1 MNYSF
6 FTNSEKAWEVMLE
19 AISQA
24 NKSIYLEMY
33 IFQDDMKKFNFFVA
47 LKKKAKEGIKIKL
60 ILDSFGSIDLSRDD
74 IKELRESGIE
84 ILFTSYLLHRAH
96 RKVLIVDESVAFLG
110 GVNLHQSARLWNDL
124 VVKIQG
130 SLVSSII
137 RSFVKSYID
146 AGGKDLS
153 IINLIKNKRVIIWTN
168 ITSWIIDHSPVKN
181 LYNLK
186 RLYKNHIDNAQNHI
200 ILVAPYFMPKYWL
213 QVSIHQAL
221 LRGVSIEILVPRKT
235 DHFIIDRVNYF
246 YINKLTLLGVKFYL
260 ESKMN
265 HAKVM
270 IIDADEGLVGS
281 NNLDFL
287 SFDLNSETGVFFKDK
302 EVVTKLKEITENWK
316 KDSVLFS
323 NTTYKPKWFDHILS
337 SLIRL
342 LSKDI

>member
-1 MNYSF
+1 
-6 FTNSEKAWEVMLE
+6 MLE
-19 AISQA
+19 VISKAQ
-24 NKSIYLEMY
+24 KSIYLQMY
-33 IFQDDMKKFNFFVA
+33 VFQDDMNKYNFFDT
-47 LKKKAKEGIKIKL
+47 LKNRAKEGIKIKL
-60 ILDSFGSIDLSRDD
+60 ILDSFGSIDLSNGD
-74 IKELRESGIE
+74 ITILRENGIE
-84 ILFTSYLLHRAH
+84 VLFISNLMHRAH
-96 RKVLIVDESVAFLG
+96 NKVLIVDELIAFTG

-137 RSFVKSYID
+137 RSFAKSYID

-153 IINLIKNKRVIIWTN
+153 IINHIKKKRVITWTT

-181 LYNLK
+181 IYNLK
-186 RLYKNHIDNAQNHI
+186 RLYKKHIDSAQNHI
-200 ILVAPYFMPKYWL
+200 ILVTPYFMPKHWL

-270 IIDADEGLVGS
+270 IIDADEGFIGS

-287 SFDLNSETGVFFKDK
+287 SFDLNSETGIFFKDK

-316 KDSVLFS
+316 KDSVLFN
-323 NTTYKPKWFDHILS
+323 NTTYRPKLSDYILS
-337 SLIRL
+337 GLIRL
-342 LSKDI
+342 FSKNI